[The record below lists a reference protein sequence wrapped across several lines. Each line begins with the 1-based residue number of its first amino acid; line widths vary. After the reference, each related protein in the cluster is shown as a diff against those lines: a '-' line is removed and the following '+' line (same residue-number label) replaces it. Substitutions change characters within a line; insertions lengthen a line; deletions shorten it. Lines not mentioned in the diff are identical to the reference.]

1 MCQNEDNI
9 RKCKKVILVESEKAV
24 MQYET
29 MFPNGNIA
37 LALSSSHLSDFQIEI
52 LKDLGVEEV
61 IIALDKEYEH
71 AGTDEEKLYENRLR
85 KTISNRLNFCTV
97 SLLWDV
103 KGLLKQKESP
113 LDRGKEVFLD
123 LFLNRKY

>member
-1 MCQNEDNI
+1 MSKSLTKTGEAYNLLKNY
-9 RKCKKVILVESEKAV
+9 S
-24 MQYET
+24 
-29 MFPNGNIA
+29 GNNYYLINLKNDVYVYKNA
-37 LALSSSHLSDFQIEI
+37 TLSDFQIEI

-123 LFLNRKY
+123 LFLNRKYLY